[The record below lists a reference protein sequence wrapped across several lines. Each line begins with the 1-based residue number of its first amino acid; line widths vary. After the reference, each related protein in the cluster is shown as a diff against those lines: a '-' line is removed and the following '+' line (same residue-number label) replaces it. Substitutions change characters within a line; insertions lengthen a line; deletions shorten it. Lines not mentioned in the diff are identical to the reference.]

1 MHLILRKL
9 RGQRGFTTVT
19 LMGVLAVGGLLVAA
33 GFAAVDPDI
42 SLSREDQ
49 DYKQSYGAAESGLQ
63 WYLNSLGKNNNYYV
77 NCTTGLPQPA
87 PGQLECH
94 HAASGP

>member
-49 DYKQSYGAAESGLQ
+49 DYKQSYGAAEPGCSGTSTA
-63 WYLNSLGKNNNYYV
+63 WAR
-77 NCTTGLPQPA
+77 TTTTT
-87 PGQLECH
+87 
-94 HAASGP
+94 